1 MLAPISAGY
10 ACEQLYN
17 GGGQRHPGGPGGGR
31 RGHRGQRRGR
41 GGPAAGTDPGRQRR
55 RPRARGLAGGVRR
68 LGERGPE
75 GEGGRARA
83 SPGQQL
89 EAVLGL
95 GDGRDGSG
103 RHPPQGHEGVGHPV
117 EPGSAL
123 AHHVQVPAGVDEG
136 PQRLQRRPDRQ
147 VDDHA
152 VVLEGPDG
160 GGVAVLG
167 LEPPDE
173 PWALVGQGV
182 DRLQLG
188 ESPAPRRR
196 WWLWAGAGVAT
207 VLLVATVAWVTTPDQ
222 PRRAANQSAAGLSA
236 APSTTAGAVATTL
249 DQAPDDGPKNL
260 LANASFEDGPLGWQ
274 PLGGAQLTKTTEAR
288 EGGYSLR
295 ISAPSAGGPVG
306 ITVPDV
312 TLTKVN
318 GRYHTNA
325 WMRPSSPNTTVTIG
339 LREYRGGEP
348 VPGSNTLGWT
358 VERTGWRQFGA
369 IHVAGQSGSRL
380 ALEIMARD
388 LPPGGY
394 LDIDEVVLHL
404 LGNR

>member
-1 MLAPISAGY
+1 VAL
-10 ACEQLYN
+10 
-17 GGGQRHPGGPGGGR
+17 GGR
-31 RGHRGQRRGR
+31 GRGHRAAGGHGR
-41 GGPAAGTDPGRQRR
+41 LGHHAGPA
-55 RPRARGLAGGVRR
+55 
-68 LGERGPE
+68 
-75 GEGGRARA
+75 
-83 SPGQQL
+83 
-89 EAVLGL
+89 
-95 GDGRDGSG
+95 
-103 RHPPQGHEGVGHPV
+103 
-117 EPGSAL
+117 
-123 AHHVQVPAGVDEG
+123 
-136 PQRLQRRPDRQ
+136 
-147 VDDHA
+147 
-152 VVLEGPDG
+152 
-160 GGVAVLG
+160 
-167 LEPPDE
+167 
-173 PWALVGQGV
+173 
-182 DRLQLG
+182 
-188 ESPAPRRR
+188 
-196 WWLWAGAGVAT
+196 
-207 VLLVATVAWVTTPDQ
+207 
-222 PRRAANQSAAGLSA
+222 RRAANQSAADRPA
-236 APSTTAGAVATTL
+236 APTTTARAVTTTL

-325 WMRPSSPNTTVTIG
+325 WVRPSSPNTTVTIG

-358 VERTGWRQFGA
+358 VERTGWRRFGA

-388 LPPGGY
+388 LPPGGH

>member
-1 MLAPISAGY
+1 MRDSGPRHLA
-10 ACEQLYN
+10 E
-17 GGGQRHPGGPGGGR
+17 
-31 RGHRGQRRGR
+31 
-41 GGPAAGTDPGRQRR
+41 PA
-55 RPRARGLAGGVRR
+55 
-68 LGERGPE
+68 
-75 GEGGRARA
+75 
-83 SPGQQL
+83 
-89 EAVLGL
+89 
-95 GDGRDGSG
+95 
-103 RHPPQGHEGVGHPV
+103 
-117 EPGSAL
+117 
-123 AHHVQVPAGVDEG
+123 
-136 PQRLQRRPDRQ
+136 
-147 VDDHA
+147 
-152 VVLEGPDG
+152 
-160 GGVAVLG
+160 
-167 LEPPDE
+167 
-173 PWALVGQGV
+173 
-182 DRLQLG
+182 
-188 ESPAPRRR
+188 APRRR

-222 PRRAANQSAAGLSA
+222 PRRAANQSAAGLPA
-236 APSTTAGAVATTL
+236 APSTTAGAVTTTL
-249 DQAPDDGPKNL
+249 DQAPGDGPKNL
-260 LANASFEDGPLGWQ
+260 LANAGFEDGPLGWQ

-295 ISAPSAGGPVG
+295 ISPGPSNGGPVG

-325 WMRPSSPNTTVTIG
+325 WVRPSSPNTTVTIG
-339 LREYRGGEP
+339 LREYRGGQP

-369 IHVAGQSGSRL
+369 IHVAGRSGSRL